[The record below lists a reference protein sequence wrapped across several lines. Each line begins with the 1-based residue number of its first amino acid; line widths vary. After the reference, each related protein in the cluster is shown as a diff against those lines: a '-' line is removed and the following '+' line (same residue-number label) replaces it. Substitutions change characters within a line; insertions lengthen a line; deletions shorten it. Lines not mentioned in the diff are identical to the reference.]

1 MPTTFQIPLDIPNVT
16 ILSMKTGDKQEI
28 ILTVESTLRTT
39 QCRCCGREINRFH
52 GYDRPIRLQHLPIL
66 ERVVY
71 LEIQPKRYRCLHC
84 EGKPTTT
91 QTLSWYKANSPHTHA
106 LDEWL
111 MKMLMNATVSD
122 ASRRCQVS
130 YDAVDGAITRRVS
143 TSVDWSVLKPMATL
157 GLDEIALRK
166 GHKHFVCVVTGLD
179 EQDQVVVLAILPDRL
194 KQTVFDFLDSLPDA
208 FKSAVRR
215 VCSDMYDGFIN
226 AASEALPNAEVI
238 IDRFHVA
245 AHYHKGAD
253 NLRKTVLK
261 ALKQTL
267 DEDAYGDLKG
277 VMWPFRRHFW
287 DLNDEQQQLLSLL
300 LSYSP
305 TLNQAWL
312 LRHELFLIYESD
324 HTPEVADQCFKAWVE
339 KVQQSEL
346 TCFDA
351 FITLLDNNRQGIL
364 AYFNSRHTSGFV
376 EGMNNKLKVI
386 KRRCFGL
393 LDSGRLFQRIQ
404 IDLQER
410 TGFLQSARNTT
421 CCV

>member
-1 MPTTFQIPLDIPNVT
+1 MPTTFQIPLDIPDVT
-16 ILSMKTGDKQEI
+16 ILSMQTGDQQEI
-28 ILTVESTLRTT
+28 ILTVKSTLNTT
-39 QCRCCGREINRFH
+39 QCRLCGREISRFH
-52 GYDRPIRLQHLPIL
+52 GHDKPIRLQHLPIL

-71 LEIQPKRYRCLHC
+71 LEIQPKRYRCLQC
-84 EGKPTTT
+84 QGKPTTT

-130 YDAVDGAITRRVS
+130 YDSVEGAITRRVG
-143 TSVDWSVLKPMATL
+143 TSIDWSTLNPVATL

-179 EQDQVVVLAILPDRL
+179 DQDRVVVLAILPDRL
-194 KQTVFDFLDSLPDA
+194 KQTVFNFLNSMPET

-215 VCSDMYDGFIN
+215 VCSDMYEGFIN
-226 AASEALPNAEVI
+226 AAREALPKAEVI

-245 AHYHKGAD
+245 ANYHKGVD
-253 NLRKTVLK
+253 QLRKTVLK
-261 ALKQTL
+261 ELKQTL
-267 DEDAYGDLKG
+267 DKETYRELKG
-277 VMWPFRRHFW
+277 AMWPFRRHFW
-287 DLNDEQQQLLSLL
+287 NLDDEQQQLLSPLF
-300 LSYSP
+300 SHSP
-305 TLNQAWL
+305 DLKQAWL
-312 LRHELFLIYESD
+312 LRHELFLIYESG
-324 HTPEVADQCFKAWVE
+324 HSPEAADRCFKAWTD

-351 FITLLDNNRQGIL
+351 FIALLDNHRQGIL

-386 KRRCFGL
+386 KRRCYGL
-393 LDSGRLFQRIQ
+393 LDTGRLFQRIQ

-410 TGFLQSARNTT
+410 GGFLQPTGNTT